1 MRMSRRALAR
11 AAAAA
16 PAVPLLGCAGAAA
29 PPAAG
34 DPVVAPDIRRL
45 RIAVS
50 TYSFWR
56 FRGPAVDVEACIDR
70 AAAMGFDGVEI
81 LHRQMTDESP
91 AALQRLKRR
100 AFVSGLDLVGFATHQ
115 GFLSPDPAE
124 RRRNV
129 DHTVRCIEMA
139 YAMGIPTL
147 RINTG
152 RWGTIGS
159 FDALMAAKGVEPVRA
174 GCTEEDGYRWVIDAI
189 AACLPRAEAC
199 GVCLG
204 LENHWGLARTA
215 EGLLR
220 IVKAVD
226 SPWLRVTADTGNF
239 LEDAVAQLE
248 RIVPFATLV
257 HAKTYFGGGEW
268 YTLDIDY
275 ARVAAILRA
284 AGYRGY
290 VSLEFEGKEDPAT
303 GVPKSLALLRRHF

>member
-1 MRMSRRALAR
+1 MPLTRRDVLSAAGLGAGVSLA
-11 AAAAA
+11 
-16 PAVPLLGCAGAAA
+16 GCAGAPAAEAPAA
-29 PPAAG
+29 PA
-34 DPVVAPDIRRL
+34 PVGRRL

-50 TYSFWR
+50 TYSFWH
-56 FRGPAVDVEACIDR
+56 FQGPKVDVEACIDR
-70 AAAMGFDGVEI
+70 AAAMGFDGVEV
-81 LHRQMTDESP
+81 LHRQMTDESA

-100 AFVSGLDLVGFATHQ
+100 AFTNGLDLVGFATHQ
-115 GFLSPDPAE
+115 GFLFPDPAE
-124 RRRNV
+124 RKKNI

-152 RWGTIGS
+152 RWGTSAS
-159 FDALMAAKGVEPVRA
+159 FDALMAAKGIEPVRE
-174 GCTEEDGYRWVIDAI
+174 GCTEAEGYKWVADAI
-189 AACLPRAEAC
+189 AQCLPRAEAC

-215 EGLLR
+215 EGVLR

-239 LEDAVAQLE
+239 LEDAYAQLE
-248 RIVPFATLV
+248 RIAPLATLV

-275 ARVAAILRA
+275 ARVAAILRKA
-284 AGYRGY
+284 EYRGY
-290 VSLEFEGKEDPAT
+290 VSLEFEGKEPPEA
-303 GVPKSLALLRRHF
+303 GVPKSLELLRRHF